1 MLQGLEIVPVKIGP
15 GKFACP
21 FCSLTKPKFLEME
34 SHIRYEHTNAKRYN
48 RSREK
53 KSGVWNYFESLESD
67 PKFAMCKVCQ
77 KTLSLGSDNPRKQTL
92 TNLKRH
98 IESMHPDDWVKLS
111 QLLKPTSTK
120 RLYL

>member
-21 FCSLTKPKFLEME
+21 FCPLTKPKFLEME

-92 TNLKRH
+92 TNSKTWTLRGLAGRR
-98 IESMHPDDWVKLS
+98 EDYSFAERT
-111 QLLKPTSTK
+111 PTASHA
-120 RLYL
+120 